1 MLTGKSVLVTGANR
15 GIGLA
20 LVHELLKQQATV
32 FAGVRQ
38 PDKASELKKLS
49 SSAGTK
55 LSQLSLVA
63 LDIADQKSVD
73 QAFEAVSAE
82 TQSIDIV
89 INNAAIF
96 PEEGNERFEELN
108 FDFFAEAFLTNVV
121 GTARVSRAF
130 LPLLRKG
137 REPRLVNIS
146 SGAGS
151 ISEKED
157 NGYYCYST
165 SKAALNM
172 MTRALAAE
180 LRPEK
185 IIVVPICP
193 GWVKTDMGGP
203 NAQITPEE
211 SASSLVRSIT
221 ALTMKQSGQFLSRFG
236 TTDDYHW

>member
-1 MLTGKSVLVTGANR
+1 MLEGTTALVTGANR

-20 LVHELLKQQATV
+20 LVKELLKQKATV
-32 FAGVRQ
+32 LATARKPENAG
-38 PDKASELKKLS
+38 ELNRLA
-49 SSAGTK
+49 AGAGERLAILPLEIT
-55 LSQLSLVA
+55 SQH
-63 LDIADQKSVD
+63 SVD
-73 QAFEAVSAE
+73 QAAARASDKTAVL
-82 TQSIDIV
+82 DIL

-96 PEEGNERFEELN
+96 PEEGDERFEELN
-108 FDFFAEAFLTNVV
+108 FDFFAEAFDNNVV

-130 LPLLRKG
+130 LPLLRKSKA
-137 REPRLVNIS
+137 PKLVNIS

-151 ISEKED
+151 ISDKD
-157 NGYYCYST
+157 NNGYYCYST

-203 NAQITPEE
+203 NAQITTEE
-211 SASSLVRSIT
+211 SASSLVKAI
-221 ALTMKQSGQFLSRFG
+221 AGLGMKQSGQFLSRFG
-236 TTDDYHW
+236 TTDGYSW

>member
-1 MLTGKSVLVTGANR
+1 MLTGKTVLVTGANR

-20 LVHELLKQQATV
+20 LVKELLQHNASVLAT
-32 FAGVRQ
+32 ARH
-38 PDKASELKKLS
+38 PDKAVELAELA
-49 SSAGTK
+49 SAHGA
-55 LSQLSLVA
+55 QLALFA
-63 LDIADQKSVD
+63 LDILDPH
-73 QAFEAVSAE
+73 
-82 TQSIDIV
+82 SIDLVTEEVGARVKCLDIL

-108 FDFFAEAFLTNVV
+108 LDHFNEAFNTNVV

-130 LPLLRKG
+130 LPLLRKSTD
-137 REPRLVNIS
+137 PKLANIS
-146 SGAGS
+146 SSAAS
-151 ISEKED
+151 ISGKKD
-157 NGYYCYST
+157 NGYYCYAT

-203 NAQITPEE
+203 NAQITAQE
-211 SASSLVRSIT
+211 SAAKLVKSIS
-221 ALTMKQSGQFLSRFG
+221 ALTMDQSGQFLSRFG
-236 TTDDYHW
+236 TTNGTW